1 MIDIAQKL
9 LAFVI
14 TLGVLITFHELGHY
28 VVARLAGV
36 KVLRFSIG
44 FGRVL
49 WSRRVGPD
57 ATEWALSAVP
67 LGGYVKMVDEQE
79 GSVAPA
85 DLPRAFNR
93 QSVYRRIALVAA
105 GPLANL
111 LLAVLLFAGTYMV
124 GAPGQRAA
132 RTAAAGLTGRGRR
145 FGRG

>member
-49 WSRRVGPD
+49 WSRRVGLI

-67 LGGYVKMVDEQE
+67 LG
-79 GSVAPA
+79 A
-85 DLPRAFNR
+85 
-93 QSVYRRIALVAA
+93 
-105 GPLANL
+105 
-111 LLAVLLFAGTYMV
+111 T
-124 GAPGQRAA
+124 
-132 RTAAAGLTGRGRR
+132 
-145 FGRG
+145 